1 MLSFVVASL
10 LFDHS
15 LPFLNDVENE
25 RSRFMIS
32 LQSVEMVTKASFI
45 HHVNDSKYVDSWD
58 IDGSHS
64 LGSSLL
70 EIFPSNESLRWLL
83 ITDRKEEAKDVIIK
97 AAKKEIEATV
107 WMDLPKVTVGF
118 RKLVWFAACVVTQYF
133 QTLFFVGKVIAA
145 LTTGTVY
152 LHTPLN
158 CSRPIQVTRCM
169 FYAPLLEDL
178 KLFSY
183 RKRLCWQVFITYLL
197 HEMFTFAVSIPGP
210 PQTTDIIPNIRYWKG
225 FPSLIIGGL
234 SLTTPLMVMI
244 MPDTVEDLLPDTVQQ
259 AETLGTKRLND
270 IKIVMDLETVLRELK
285 IFGRY
290 HLKLIFLLGMLAF
303 GSMWHSTNYI
313 FAVENYGYRCKHP
326 NCGYTDLV
334 NLELNSSFDFKC
346 HKYKVYDDNGACV
359 ADNFNPQN
367 PVECS
372 EWVYERPDSF
382 VAEFNLG
389 CESWKRTLVGT
400 MHSVGYM
407 IGLFLV
413 GPLSDKYGRKIVVI
427 FTAVAC
433 AAIGLAKSVVY
444 SYWLYVSLELMEPLL
459 GDCYSATFTLA
470 IESVTKEHRPIIIF
484 LLSLF
489 TTCGAARRKKRT
501 NLIRKA
507 AKMNNIVIDE
517 TKLSNLKCEENS
529 ANVSL
534 TTLVKITVSSKN
546 LLLRLICCICMWF
559 TALFN
564 AYSLLINSV
573 SLEGNKYLNFELV
586 ALTGFPASVIILFL
600 LMKCTRKRPLIFS
613 FLLTGTFCTAHSILP
628 KGYGWLSILLYVSG
642 KLCSSVSIRIVYIY
656 TSELFPTY
664 TRNTMHALCSALG
677 RIAAIVAPQTPLLL
691 DYWEG
696 LPSLIIG
703 VLSVL
708 TACLITLLPDTSDDV
723 LPDNVCQA
731 EAVGKKEKNICKLEK
746 TEIGIDICSKL

>member
-1 MLSFVVASL
+1 MK
-10 LFDHS
+10 
-15 LPFLNDVENE
+15 ND
-25 RSRFMIS
+25 
-32 LQSVEMVTKASFI
+32 
-45 HHVNDSKYVDSWD
+45 
-58 IDGSHS
+58 
-64 LGSSLL
+64 
-70 EIFPSNESLRWLL
+70 
-83 ITDRKEEAKDVIIK
+83 KEEDVK
-97 AAKKEIEATV
+97 SKHKTEANNEKEGTRCKEKNE
-107 WMDLPKVTVGF
+107 D
-118 RKLVWFAACVVTQYF
+118 KLVEEGNMESSVNSENNS
-133 QTLFFVGKVIAA
+133 K
-145 LTTGTVY
+145 
-152 LHTPLN
+152 
-158 CSRPIQVTRCM
+158 
-169 FYAPLLEDL
+169 
-178 KLFSY
+178 
-183 RKRLCWQVFITYLL
+183 
-197 HEMFTFAVSIPGP
+197 
-210 PQTTDIIPNIRYWKG
+210 
-225 FPSLIIGGL
+225 
-234 SLTTPLMVMI
+234 
-244 MPDTVEDLLPDTVQQ
+244 
-259 AETLGTKRLND
+259 ET
-270 IKIVMDLETVLRELK
+270 VMDLESVLRELK

-313 FAVENYGYRCKHP
+313 FAVENYGYRCKYP
-326 NCGYTDLV
+326 NCDYTHLV
-334 NLELNSSFDFKC
+334 KLELNSSFDLKC
-346 HKYKVYDDNGACV
+346 HKYKVYNEDGACV
-359 ADNFNPQN
+359 ADNFNIQN
-367 PVECS
+367 PVECR

-413 GPLSDKYGRKIVVI
+413 GPLSDKYGRKNVVI

-444 SYWLYVSLELMEPLL
+444 SYWLYVTLELLEPLL

-484 LLSLF
+484 LLSIF
-489 TTCGAARRKKRT
+489 TTCGAVALGIIAWLTPNWRIFLISIYAPAFLYILYIFCFDESIRWLLNKGQKKKADD
-501 NLIRKA
+501 LIRKA
-507 AKMNNIVIDE
+507 AKMNNISIDE
-517 TKLSNLKCEENS
+517 NKLSNLKCEENS

-534 TTLVKITVSSKN
+534 TTLVKITVSSKK
-546 LLLRLICCICMWF
+546 LLLRLLCCICMWF

-573 SLEGNKYLNFELV
+573 SLKGNKYLNFELV
-586 ALTGFPASVIILFL
+586 ALTGFPASFIILFL

-628 KGYGWLSILLYVSG
+628 TGYGWLSILLYVSG

-708 TACLITLLPDTSDDV
+708 TACLITLLPDTSDDI

-731 EAVGKKEKNICKLEK
+731 EAAGKKEKNMCKLGKIER
-746 TEIGIDICSKL
+746 EIDVCSKL

>member
-1 MLSFVVASL
+1 MGQLDRSDTTASQKTGVKQPQRYV
-10 LFDHS
+10 S
-15 LPFLNDVENE
+15 PC
-25 RSRFMIS
+25 
-32 LQSVEMVTKASFI
+32 VEMVTKANRVSFI
-45 HHVNDSKYVDSWD
+45 TLMTASTS
-58 IDGSHS
+58 IAGI
-64 LGSSLL
+64 LMA
-70 EIFPSNESLRWLL
+70 L
-83 ITDRKEEAKDVIIK
+83 IAWAVPYWRYF
-97 AAKKEIEATV
+97 
-107 WMDLPKVTVGF
+107 LQ
-118 RKLVWFAACVVTQYF
+118 VTQYF

-178 KLFSY
+178 ELLSH
-183 RKRLCWQVFITYLL
+183 RKRLCWQ
-197 HEMFTFAVSIPGP
+197 
-210 PQTTDIIPNIRYWKG
+210 IRYWKG

-244 MPDTVEDLLPDTVQQ
+244 MTDTAEDVPPDTVQQ
-259 AETLGTKRLND
+259 AETLGAKRLKNTD
-270 IKIVMDLETVLRELK
+270 TNVL
-285 IFGRY
+285 
-290 HLKLIFLLGMLAF
+290 LL
-303 GSMWHSTNYI
+303 
-313 FAVENYGYRCKHP
+313 CKHP

-334 NLELNSSFDFKC
+334 NLELNSSFGFKC
-346 HKYKVYDDNGACV
+346 HKYKMYDDNGACV
-359 ADNFNPQN
+359 ADNFNSQN

-489 TTCGAARRKKRT
+489 TTCGAVTLGIIAWLAPNWRIFLISIYAPALLFILYIFCFDESIRWLLNKGEKKKADD
-501 NLIRKA
+501 LIRKA

-529 ANVSL
+529 AN
-534 TTLVKITVSSKN
+534 
-546 LLLRLICCICMWF
+546 
-559 TALFN
+559 
-564 AYSLLINSV
+564 
-573 SLEGNKYLNFELV
+573 
-586 ALTGFPASVIILFL
+586 
-600 LMKCTRKRPLIFS
+600 
-613 FLLTGTFCTAHSILP
+613 
-628 KGYGWLSILLYVSG
+628 
-642 KLCSSVSIRIVYIY
+642 
-656 TSELFPTY
+656 
-664 TRNTMHALCSALG
+664 
-677 RIAAIVAPQTPLLL
+677 L

-731 EAVGKKEKNICKLEK
+731 EAVGKKEKDICKLEK